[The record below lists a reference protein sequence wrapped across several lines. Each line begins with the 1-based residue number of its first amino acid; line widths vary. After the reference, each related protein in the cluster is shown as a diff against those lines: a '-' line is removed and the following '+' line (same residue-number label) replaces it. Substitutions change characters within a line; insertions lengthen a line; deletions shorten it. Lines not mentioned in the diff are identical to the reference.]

1 LQPFYSTK
9 NNYKVMRKN
18 STILSAFILLLLG
31 FSATLSSVVAQT
43 GTQNAGIVLR
53 VTINGVSTEYGNVD
67 CGYGT
72 ASWGGTVTKDF
83 CAPAQWARDIVGNDS
98 LVCDSIPAGQLTG
111 KIALVRRGACTTP
124 TTTAG
129 NFSAKALNAQKAGAL
144 AVLVANNS
152 ATAGQTDCSI
162 QSMGVGTQ
170 AIADQVKIPVLF
182 LCRAIATKIDAAFKA
197 GQTVEVCFL
206 RPSVALNS
214 SFYPVSS
221 GQTPVS
227 QIGKDTF
234 GFSVNITNTK
244 GVTLNNVEVKA
255 VVKTAAGAELYTTKL
270 DIPSLTE
277 DVTDS
282 LFRLPGLYAP
292 ELPIGSYTIEYFT
305 KSDPVS
311 GALFNGGATKKYTFN
326 VTDAIWSKDVTG
338 YQSGSR
344 PGTLPETGWAVAN
357 YYEMIGGS
365 KDQFLFKTVE
375 FAHGTSAT
383 ELAITAVNAEISL
396 FLIND
401 DIDENLSNF
410 DNTDYF
416 SGSMG
421 QVGIGNYTAAPNATN
436 YQLQRVELTDLNSG
450 QTGVEAQDGKRY
462 IVAVRYPDASR
473 FAFHAFN
480 TDHIIP
486 GFGTMTYSSRWFTGG
501 FTGRPTAVLR
511 TFLDLKNTTDEKRLP
526 ESTMQILPNP
536 VRDNLHLAFDF
547 EKGTDVTITIAELS
561 GRVIRMEDRQNLL
574 NETLSYSLP
583 ELAAGTYLARVAT
596 TNGTLTK
603 QFVVQK

>member
-1 LQPFYSTK
+1 MK
-9 NNYKVMRKN
+9 KN
-18 STILSAFILLLLG
+18 STIFTAFILLLLG
-31 FSATLSSVVAQT
+31 FTPWLSTVSAQT

-53 VTINGVSTEYGNVD
+53 VTINGISTEYENVD

-124 TTTAG
+124 STTAG

-162 QSMGVGTQ
+162 QTMGVGTQ
-170 AIADQVKIPVLF
+170 AIADQVNIPVLF
-182 LCRAIATKIDAAFKA
+182 LCRAIANKIDAAFKA

-206 RPSVALNS
+206 RPNVALNS

-234 GFSVNITNTK
+234 GFSANITNTK
-244 GVTLNNVEVKA
+244 GVILNNVEIKA
-255 VVKTAAGAELYTTKL
+255 TVKTAAGAELYTTKL
-270 DIPSLTE
+270 VIPSLTE

-292 ELPIGSYTIEYFT
+292 ELPIGTYSIEYRA
-305 KSDPVS
+305 KSDPIS
-311 GALFNGGATKKYTFN
+311 GGLYDGDAVKNYSFK
-326 VTDAIWSKDVTG
+326 VTDALWSKDVTG

-344 PGTLPETGWAVAN
+344 PGTIPETGWGIAN

-365 KDQFLFKTVE
+365 KDQFVMKTVE
-375 FAHGTSAT
+375 FAHGTTAS
-383 ELAITAVNAEISL
+383 ELAITAVNADISL
-396 FLIND
+396 FQIND
-401 DIDENLSNF
+401 DVDADLTNF
-410 DNTDYF
+410 DNTSYF
-416 SGSMG
+416 SGSVG
-421 QVGIGNYTAAPNATN
+421 QVGISNYTAAPNATN
-436 YQLQRVELTDLNSG
+436 YQIQRVELTDINTGSI
-450 QTGVEAQDGKRY
+450 GVEVQDGKRY
-462 IVAVRYPDASR
+462 LISVFYPNTNR

-480 TDHIIP
+480 TDHITP
-486 GFGTMTYSSRWFTGG
+486 GFGTMTYSTRWFTGG

-511 TFLDLKNTTDEKRLP
+511 TFLDLKNTTDEQRLP

-536 VRDNLHLAFDF
+536 IRDNLNLAFDF

-561 GRVIRMEDRQNLL
+561 GRVIKMEDRQNLL
-574 NETLSYSLP
+574 NETLSYPLP
-583 ELAAGTYLARVAT
+583 ELASGTYLARVAT
-596 TNGTLTK
+596 SNGTLTK